1 MKKDRDNR
9 DRGEKKRGKDASP
22 AAPEVEVRSRT
33 AENVIAAS
41 KPKMA
46 APPAE
51 FRWRGFIKMGV
62 VLFIFG
68 AAAMLVP
75 AGVWKQAAKQASGTA
90 QPAGNSVLARVS
102 CQGPIVDVTGLSG
115 DTRGEFHFTET
126 TCVQFDLS
134 RGGTPYLVLPPRSG
148 ATLELRMLTPPGV
161 DDFFV
166 VQRRGDSQQ
175 ITVRPGRG
183 EHYAFGSQPDLA
195 VRYISGRGFYIF
207 QVSKPEVSFR

>member
-1 MKKDRDNR
+1 MKRDR
-9 DRGEKKRGKDASP
+9 DRGEKKTKADAP
-22 AAPEVEVRSRT
+22 AEPEISVRPRT
-33 AENVIAAS
+33 AENVIVAS

-51 FRWRGFIKMGV
+51 FNWRGFMKV
-62 VLFIFG
+62 AAVLFVFG
-68 AAAMLVP
+68 VAGMLAP
-75 AGVWKQAAKQASGTA
+75 AGVWKETAKQVSGMGEPT
-90 QPAGNSVLARVS
+90 GNSVLAQVS
-102 CQGPIVDVTGLSG
+102 CKGPIVDVTGSSG
-115 DTRGEFHFTET
+115 DTKGEFHFTET

-148 ATLELRMLTPPGV
+148 ATFELRMLTPPGV

-175 ITVRPGRG
+175 ITVRPWRG